1 MHIVSEWESELLPK
15 LILKL
20 LIKNPIAAMV
30 YIAITFIRY
39 IKTGKWKAIP
49 RKSDLMNAGWCVLLL
64 RWVVPGSPI
73 ARRYIE
79 NAFI

>member
-1 MHIVSEWESELLPK
+1 
-15 LILKL
+15 
-20 LIKNPIAAMV
+20 MV
-30 YIAITFIRY
+30 YTAITFIRY

-73 ARRYIE
+73 ARRCIE